1 MFLRPGINSDDL
13 DKIVRNDF
21 EIDAG
26 IAKEIDRNKL
36 FDECSYYK
44 KIYSGVDD
52 TMLLNALINKY
63 VNMKL
68 YKRVYMKNNKD
79 FNQHREEI
87 KEAIKYYDLL
97 Y

>member
-1 MFLRPGINSDDL
+1 MTNYIKEKIILEPSSMRKLNYILSNK
-13 DKIVRNDF
+13 DK
-21 EIDAG
+21 
-26 IAKEIDRNKL
+26 NKL